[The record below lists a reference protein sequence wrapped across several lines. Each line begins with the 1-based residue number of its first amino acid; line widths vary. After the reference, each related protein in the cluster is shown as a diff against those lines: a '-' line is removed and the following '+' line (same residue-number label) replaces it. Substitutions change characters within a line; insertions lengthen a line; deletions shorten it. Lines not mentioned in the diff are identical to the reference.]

1 MAYIFSIFEGFLIP
15 ATEWPERDL
24 NYFPTTA
31 NVAID
36 LLKDKEPILLTHFT
50 YNNLVFGGAKRSGL
64 KASDM
69 YDIFY
74 NQIWLSLTNISAGL
88 VSTDQYYNFYIWNA
102 YTQKVNLN
110 QIQNNSLDGI
120 SFSSDI
126 TGVYNPLVQKSTVI
140 KIQAVNGQPV
150 INGSFG
156 FLFDVGGNYNLF
168 ITGLRI
174 ATLPL
179 VHIIPDS
186 FEFTLTYALVNA
198 VNMFLKE
205 QRRNLVDMPLRSYK
219 AKAFI
224 DDTSFGSAR
233 TNLDQHGG
241 KLFAIA
247 IPFEKI
253 TPVVNNLNGL
263 SSIAVNEDI
272 SKYTEI
278 TTCPLLVVYQKS
290 TQVAYCFE
298 VDSIDTT
305 NKVIKLQY
313 PVTNNLPA
321 GDIEIYPAIYGIIS
335 NISQEGMAGK
345 FSVVDFE
352 AKEVFI

>member
-1 MAYIFSIFEGFLIP
+1 MAYIFPIFESFLIP
-15 ATEWPERDL
+15 APEWPAIDL

-36 LLKDKEPILLTHFT
+36 LLKDQESILLTHFT
-50 YNNLVFGGAKRSGL
+50 YNDLVFGGVKRSGL
-64 KASDM
+64 KASEM

-74 NQIWLSLTNISAGL
+74 NQIWLSLTKIDAGL
-88 VSTDQYYNFYIWNA
+88 ISTDQYYNFYIWNA
-102 YTQKVNLN
+102 YTQKVNLSK
-110 QIQNNSLDGI
+110 IQNNSLDGI
-120 SFSSDI
+120 SFSTDM
-126 TGVYNPLVQKSTVI
+126 TGAYNPLVQKSTVI
-140 KIQAVNGQPV
+140 KIQAVNGQAV

-156 FLFDVGGNYNLF
+156 FIFDVNGNYNLF

-186 FEFTLTYALVNA
+186 FEFTLSYALVNA

-205 QRRNLVDMPLRSYK
+205 QRRNLVDTPLRSYR
-219 AKAFI
+219 AKAFV

-241 KLFAIA
+241 KLFAVA
-247 IPFEKI
+247 IPFEKV
-253 TPVVNNLNGL
+253 TPVASNLNGL
-263 SSIAVNEDI
+263 SSITVNEDI

-290 TQVAYCFE
+290 TQVAYCLE
-298 VDSIDTT
+298 VASVDTT
-305 NKVIKLQY
+305 NKAIKLQY
-313 PVTNNLPA
+313 PATINLPA
-321 GDIEIYPAIYGIIS
+321 NDIEIYPAVYGIIS
-335 NISQEGMAGK
+335 NLSQEGTAGK
-345 FSVVDFE
+345 FSVIDFE

>member
-1 MAYIFSIFEGFLIP
+1 MAYIFPIFESFLIP
-15 ATEWPERDL
+15 APEWLGINL

-36 LLKDKEPILLTHFT
+36 LLKDQEPILLTHYT
-50 YNNLVFGGAKRSGL
+50 YNDLVFGGAKRSGL
-64 KASDM
+64 KASEM

-102 YTQKVNLN
+102 YTQKVNLP
-110 QIQNNSLDGI
+110 QIQNNALDGI
-120 SFSSDI
+120 SFSVSLL
-126 TGVYNPLVQKSTVI
+126 GAYNPLVMKSTVI
-140 KIQAVNGQPV
+140 KIQAINGQPV

-156 FLFDVGGNYNLF
+156 FLFDIGGNYNLF

-186 FEFTLTYALVNA
+186 FEFTLSYALVNA

-205 QRRNLVDMPLRSYK
+205 QRRNLVDTPLRGYK
-219 AKAFI
+219 AKAFV
-224 DDTSFGSAR
+224 DDMSYGTAR
-233 TNLDQHGG
+233 TSLDQHGG
-241 KLFAIA
+241 KLFAVS
-247 IPFEKI
+247 IPFERV
-253 TPVVNNLNGL
+253 TPTASNLNGL
-263 SSIAVNEDI
+263 TSITVNEDI

-278 TTCPLLVVYQKS
+278 TTCPLIVVYQKS
-290 TQVAYCFE
+290 TQVAYCLE
-298 VDSIDTT
+298 VASVDTT
-305 NKVIKLQY
+305 NKAIALQY
-313 PVTNNLPA
+313 PATSSLPA
-321 GDIEIYPAIYGIIS
+321 NDIEIYPAFYGVIN
-335 NISQEGMAGK
+335 NITQDGKAGK
-345 FSVVDFE
+345 FAMIDFE